1 MSITPTRGNNAQKNE
16 AQKSQVDG
24 INDSDEENSEESI
37 NAMTGMYKI
46 SVKEKNTAK
55 EVINDL
61 TNNEV

>member
-1 MSITPTRGNNAQKNE
+1 MEHRI
-16 AQKSQVDG
+16 SQVDG

-37 NAMTGMYKI
+37 NAVTGMYKI